1 MMHSQFSRMLLYG
14 VEESRKKRGTS
25 KLGRLTRKIGT
36 TDVMGNRTIILTN
49 APIATQTAYFAI
61 GSTFYQDTG
70 GANPVTLT
78 TNGLGTVTLNRT
90 TGLLNITGALALTD
104 VLYSPGLPVMG
115 IEDFENVND
124 SLDTASTIFF
134 DTRYSYQFNMT
145 VGVRQFYD
153 VSFYKITG
161 NPVIWNGLDY
171 QQFWSA
177 NFENAMWVTNNV
189 PGLHGVQITSITNG
203 VIPVITTASPHN
215 LSNAV
220 PDWIYIDGVTQLYN
234 PANSKSYVN
243 GLTLQINVPTTVFDP
258 GTNASATITAT

>member
-1 MMHSQFSRMLLYG
+1 MSAPSRLIISNFATGLENDREPFILNNDAFPVLQNAFIWRG
-14 VEESRKKRGTS
+14 RIQKKRGTS

-124 SLDTASTIFF
+124 SLDTAATIFF
-134 DTRYSYQFNMT
+134 EI
-145 VGVRQFYD
+145 G
-153 VSFYKITG
+153 
-161 NPVIWNGLDY
+161 
-171 QQFWSA
+171 
-177 NFENAMWVTNNV
+177 
-189 PGLHGVQITSITNG
+189 
-203 VIPVITTASPHN
+203 
-215 LSNAV
+215 
-220 PDWIYIDGVTQLYN
+220 
-234 PANSKSYVN
+234 
-243 GLTLQINVPTTVFDP
+243 
-258 GTNASATITAT
+258 